1 MSKEKNKLGLNAL
14 KKRVLAAKPKPASPA
29 SEAAAIV
36 NFHRIHLKSYRQ
48 VRGTCAKILKAVL
61 LSQITPDVARASVA
75 LLDRALAVNHALLLQ
90 DRLASVSQFLQMGD
104 IPEPDAGETD
114 IPDEE
119 PEEPNAP
126 EEEE

>member
-1 MSKEKNKLGLNAL
+1 MPKEKTKLGVNAL
-14 KKRVLAAKPKPASPA
+14 KKRILTAKPWPASPA
-29 SEAAAIV
+29 SEAAGIV
-36 NFHRIHLKSYRQ
+36 GFQRIHLKSYRQ

-90 DRLASVSQFLQMGD
+90 ERLASVSQFLQMGD
-104 IPEPDAGETD
+104 IPQQDAGDAD

-119 PEEPNAP
+119 PDEPGAP